1 MLWVLLRSTS
11 AKAIEPLAVSS
22 VAEPCTS
29 AVSVIAPVA
38 VVEPAVMVG
47 ASLTVTTLTVEVI
60 DSVVLSTPVS
70 LVPPLSLTSVSVNT
84 RLPAAGSS
92 RLVFW

>member
-1 MLWVLLRSTS
+1 MVSAIVALATPAVALATPPFSTS
-11 AKAIEPLAVSS
+11 VALA
-22 VAEPCTS
+22 A
-29 AVSVIAPVA
+29 
-38 VVEPAVMVG
+38 PAVTVG
-47 ASLTVTTLTVEVI
+47 MSFTSTTLTVEPI